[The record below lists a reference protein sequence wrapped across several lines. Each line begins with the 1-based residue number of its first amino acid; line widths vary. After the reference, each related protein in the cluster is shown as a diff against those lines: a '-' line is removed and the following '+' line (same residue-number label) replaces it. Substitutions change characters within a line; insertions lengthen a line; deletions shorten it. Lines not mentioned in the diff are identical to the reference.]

1 MTSLLSGTAVKAVI
15 AYTTDY
21 LTKPSL
27 KLHTIFQAVKS
38 VFQQNQEMLS
48 YSDIDTQTKAKRII
62 LKAVNA
68 LTGKG
73 EMGAPMASLY
83 LLGHKDHY
91 TGHKF

>member
-21 LTKPSL
+21 ITKPSL

-48 YSDIDTQTKAKRII
+48 DSDIDT
-62 LKAVNA
+62 
-68 LTGKG
+68 
-73 EMGAPMASLY
+73 
-83 LLGHKDHY
+83 
-91 TGHKF
+91 